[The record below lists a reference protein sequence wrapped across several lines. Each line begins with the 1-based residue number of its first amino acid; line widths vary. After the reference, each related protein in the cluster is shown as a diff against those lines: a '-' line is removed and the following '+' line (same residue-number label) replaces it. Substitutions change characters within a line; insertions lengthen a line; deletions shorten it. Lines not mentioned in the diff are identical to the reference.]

1 MSRGIDILK
10 DDIMKV
16 MVKLSLPLMGT
27 AFIQMAYSMVD
38 LIWLGKLSTE
48 AVAAVGSVGF
58 FVWISQALTL
68 IAKTGLSV
76 GMSQA
81 YGKSDR
87 KSLISIMRSGF
98 QVNSVIFIMVTFI
111 CVFFKRELLGIY
123 NLEQNVEILAME
135 YFEIVIA
142 GFIFTF
148 SAAFF
153 SAVYYAEGNSK
164 TPFKISTIAL
174 VTNIVLDPMLIFGV
188 GVFPELGVKG
198 AAIATV
204 FAQGLQVL
212 IYLFLGKKYDEIF
225 TRVNFFEKFDFKF
238 CLDIL
243 KLGIPTSLTS
253 IVHAFVGIKLN
264 SYIAGFGTASVSA
277 YTIGSQI
284 ESISWMTAEGFATA
298 FSTIFGQNYG
308 AQNFER
314 LKEARK
320 KGMRILTWIGVFAA
334 ALLFIFGRNIFE
346 VFIPV
351 DAHVIAIGAG
361 YLKINAIS
369 ELFMCYE
376 IGTTGMMNGLGL
388 TKYPAINSVIL
399 NVMRIPIAL
408 ALMPILNVNGIWL
421 AMSMSSCIKGVTV
434 ILIYIYLRDKT
445 SGFRVDME
453 KYVSRVKNVV

>member
-1 MSRGIDILK
+1 MSKGIDILK
-10 DDIMKV
+10 DDVMKV

-38 LIWLGKLSTE
+38 LIWLGKVSTE

-81 YGKSDR
+81 YGKNDK

-98 QVNSVIFIMVTFI
+98 QVNFIIFVILTSVCI
-111 CVFFKRELLGIY
+111 FFKKELLGIY
-123 NLEQNVEILAME
+123 NLEQNVEVLAMQ
-135 YFEIVIA
+135 YFEIVIL
-142 GFIFTF
+142 GFVFTF
-148 SAAFF
+148 LSAFF
-153 SAVYYAEGNSK
+153 SAVYYAEGNSRM
-164 TPFKISTIAL
+164 PFKISTISL
-174 VTNIVLDPMLIFGV
+174 VTNIVLDPVLIFGV
-188 GVFPELGVKG
+188 SIFPEMGVRG

-204 FAQGLQVL
+204 FAQGLQIF

-225 TRVNFFEKFDFKF
+225 TKVNFFEKFDLKF
-238 CLDIL
+238 FIDIL
-243 KLGIPTSLTS
+243 KLGVPTSITS

-264 SYIAGFGTASVSA
+264 SYIAAFGSASVAA

-284 ESISWMTAEGFATA
+284 ESISWMSAEGFATA
-298 FSTIFGQNYG
+298 LSTIFGQNYG
-308 AQNFER
+308 AGNFKR

-320 KGMRILTWIGVFAA
+320 KGLKILTYIGVFAA
-334 ALLFIFGRNIFE
+334 GLLFIFGKNIFE
-346 VFIPV
+346 IFIPV
-351 DAHVIAIGAG
+351 DAHVIMIGAN

-376 IGTTGMMNGLGL
+376 IGTTGMLNGLGL

-408 ALMPILNVNGIWL
+408 MLMPILNVDGIWF
-421 AMSMSSCIKGVTV
+421 AMSISSCIKGIT
-434 ILIYIYLRDKT
+434 ILLIYVYLRDKT

-453 KYVSRVKNVV
+453 KYVSRVKDVV